1 MIRYV
6 AILFLFLSGIGGYTI
21 DKFGQDLCINEYIA
35 IGTITYFKELNGVSA
50 NDPSMLGICG
60 LLSIIF
66 SIILIFI
73 RNKYFYTIVSLVLLL
88 AELILLNM
96 MEIVS
101 YKEIIY
107 DSITKC
113 SNYSTLVWL
122 LFQAMFLIFSGIY
135 IFLKVNK
142 KEV

>member
-6 AILFLFLSGIGGYTI
+6 AIIFLFLSGIGGYTI

-50 NDPSMLGICG
+50 NDPSMLGMCG
-60 LLSIIF
+60 ILSIIF

-73 RNKYFYTIVSLVLLL
+73 KNKYFYTIVTLILLGV
-88 AELILLNM
+88 ELILLNM
-96 MEIVS
+96 METVS

-113 SNYSTLVWL
+113 SNYSTIAWFV
-122 LFQAMFLIFSGIY
+122 FQTAFLILSGGY
-135 IFLKVNK
+135 LFKRK
-142 KEV
+142 

>member
-50 NDPSMLGICG
+50 NDPSMLGMCG

-73 RNKYFYTIVSLVLLL
+73 RNKYFYTVVSLVLLL

-96 MEIVS
+96 METVS

-135 IFLKVNK
+135 IFKNK
-142 KEV
+142 TEV

>member
-50 NDPSMLGICG
+50 NDPSMLGMCG
-60 LLSIIF
+60 LLSIIV

-73 RNKYFYTIVSLVLLL
+73 RNKYFYTVISLVLLL

-96 MEIVS
+96 METVS

-107 DSITKC
+107 DSITMC
-113 SNYSTLVWL
+113 SNYSTLGWF

-135 IFLKVNK
+135 IFKSK
-142 KEV
+142 

>member
-50 NDPSMLGICG
+50 NDPSMLGMCG

-66 SIILIFI
+66 SIILIFL

-96 MEIVS
+96 METVS

-113 SNYSTLVWL
+113 SNYSTLIWL
-122 LFQAMFLIFSGIY
+122 LFQAMFLIFSSIY
-135 IFLKVNK
+135 VFKNK
-142 KEV
+142 

>member
-50 NDPSMLGICG
+50 NDPSMLGMCG

-73 RNKYFYTIVSLVLLL
+73 RNKYFYIIVSLVLLL

-96 MEIVS
+96 METVS

-113 SNYSTLVWL
+113 SNYSTLLWL

-135 IFLKVNK
+135 IFKNK
-142 KEV
+142 

>member
-6 AILFLFLSGIGGYTI
+6 AILFLLLSGIGGYTI
-21 DKFGQDLCINEYIA
+21 DKFGQDLCINEYIT

-50 NDPSMLGICG
+50 NDPSMLGMCG

-73 RNKYFYTIVSLVLLL
+73 RNKHFYTIVSLVLLL

-96 MEIVS
+96 METVS

-113 SNYSTLVWL
+113 SNYSILVWL
-122 LFQAMFLIFSGIY
+122 LFQAIFLIFSGIY
-135 IFLKVNK
+135 VFKNK
-142 KEV
+142 T

>member
-6 AILFLFLSGIGGYTI
+6 ALVFLFLSGIGGYTI
-21 DKFGQDLCINEYIA
+21 NKFGQDLCINEYIA

-50 NDPSMLGICG
+50 NDPSMLATCG
-60 LLSIIF
+60 VVSIIF

-73 RNKYFYTIVSLVLLL
+73 KNKYFYVAMTFLLLVL
-88 AELILLNM
+88 ELILLNM
-96 MEIVS
+96 METVS

-113 SNYSTLVWL
+113 SNYSVLIWIV
-122 LFQAMFLIFSGIY
+122 FQVAFLIFSGFY
-135 IFLKVNK
+135 LFKRK
-142 KEV
+142 

>member
-50 NDPSMLGICG
+50 NDPSMLGMCG

-96 MEIVS
+96 METVS

-113 SNYSTLVWL
+113 SNYSTLIWL

-135 IFLKVNK
+135 VFKNK
-142 KEV
+142 

>member
-50 NDPSMLGICG
+50 NDPSMLGMCG

-73 RNKYFYTIVSLVLLL
+73 RNKYFYIIVSLVLLL

-96 MEIVS
+96 METVS

-122 LFQAMFLIFSGIY
+122 LFQAMFLIFIGIY
-135 IFLKVNK
+135 IFKNK
-142 KEV
+142 

>member
-35 IGTITYFKELNGVSA
+35 IDTITYFKELNGVSA
-50 NDPSMLGICG
+50 NDPSMLGMCG
-60 LLSIIF
+60 LLSIIV

-73 RNKYFYTIVSLVLLL
+73 RNKYFYTVISLVLLL

-96 MEIVS
+96 METVS

-107 DSITKC
+107 DSITMC
-113 SNYSTLVWL
+113 SNYSTLGWF
-122 LFQAMFLIFSGIY
+122 LFQVMFLIFSGIY
-135 IFLKVNK
+135 IFKSK
-142 KEV
+142 

>member
-50 NDPSMLGICG
+50 NDPSMLGMCG

-96 MEIVS
+96 METVS

-135 IFLKVNK
+135 IFKNK
-142 KEV
+142 

>member
-50 NDPSMLGICG
+50 NDPSMLGMCG

-73 RNKYFYTIVSLVLLL
+73 RNKYFYTIISLVLFL
-88 AELILLNM
+88 AESILLNM
-96 MEIVS
+96 METVS

-122 LFQAMFLIFSGIY
+122 LFQAIFSIFSGIY
-135 IFLKVNK
+135 IFKKKSLK
-142 KEV
+142 

>member
-50 NDPSMLGICG
+50 NDPSMLGMCG

-73 RNKYFYTIVSLVLLL
+73 RNKYFYTIVSLILLL

-96 MEIVS
+96 METVS

-135 IFLKVNK
+135 IFKNK
-142 KEV
+142 TEV

>member
-50 NDPSMLGICG
+50 NDPSMLGMCG

-96 MEIVS
+96 METVS

-122 LFQAMFLIFSGIY
+122 LVQAMFLIFSGIY
-135 IFLKVNK
+135 IFKNK
-142 KEV
+142 

>member
-50 NDPSMLGICG
+50 NDPSMLGMCG

-96 MEIVS
+96 METVS

-122 LFQAMFLIFSGIY
+122 LFQTMFLIFSGIY
-135 IFLKVNK
+135 IFRNK
-142 KEV
+142 

>member
-50 NDPSMLGICG
+50 NDPSMLGMCG

-96 MEIVS
+96 METVS

-113 SNYSTLVWL
+113 SNYSTLIWL

-135 IFLKVNK
+135 IFKNK
-142 KEV
+142 

>member
-50 NDPSMLGICG
+50 NDPSMLGMCG

-96 MEIVS
+96 METVS

-122 LFQAMFLIFSGIY
+122 LFQAMFLVFSGIY
-135 IFLKVNK
+135 IFKNK
-142 KEV
+142 

>member
-50 NDPSMLGICG
+50 NDPSMLGMCG
-60 LLSIIF
+60 LLSIIV

-73 RNKYFYTIVSLVLLL
+73 RNKYFYTVISLVLLL

-96 MEIVS
+96 METVS

-107 DSITKC
+107 DSITMC
-113 SNYSTLVWL
+113 SNYSTLGWFL
-122 LFQAMFLIFSGIY
+122 LQAMFLILSGIY
-135 IFLKVNK
+135 IFKSK
-142 KEV
+142 

>member
-50 NDPSMLGICG
+50 NDPSMLGMCG

-88 AELILLNM
+88 AELVLLNM
-96 MEIVS
+96 METVS

-122 LFQAMFLIFSGIY
+122 LFQAMFLVFSGIY
-135 IFLKVNK
+135 IFKIK
-142 KEV
+142 

>member
-50 NDPSMLGICG
+50 NDPSMLGMCG

-88 AELILLNM
+88 TELILLNM
-96 MEIVS
+96 METVS

-107 DSITKC
+107 DSISKC

-135 IFLKVNK
+135 IFKNK
-142 KEV
+142 

>member
-6 AILFLFLSGIGGYTI
+6 AIIFLFLSGVGGYTI
-21 DKFGQDLCINEYIA
+21 DKFGQDLCVNEYIA

-50 NDPSMLGICG
+50 NDPSMLGMCG
-60 LLSIIF
+60 ILSIIF
-66 SIILIFI
+66 SVILIFI
-73 RNKYFYTIVSLVLLL
+73 KNKYFYTIFSVILLL

-96 MEIVS
+96 METVS

-113 SNYSTLVWL
+113 SNYSALAWIVFQTVFLV
-122 LFQAMFLIFSGIY
+122 FSGFY
-135 IFLKVNK
+135 LFKRK
-142 KEV
+142 

>member
-6 AILFLFLSGIGGYTI
+6 ALVFLFLSGIGGYTI
-21 DKFGQDLCINEYIA
+21 NKFGQDLCINEYIA

-50 NDPSMLGICG
+50 NDPSMLATCG
-60 LLSIIF
+60 VVSIIF

-73 RNKYFYTIVSLVLLL
+73 KNKYFYVAMAFLLLVL
-88 AELILLNM
+88 ELILLNM
-96 MEIVS
+96 METVS

-113 SNYSTLVWL
+113 SNYSVLIWIV
-122 LFQAMFLIFSGIY
+122 FQVAFLIFSGFY
-135 IFLKVNK
+135 LFKRK
-142 KEV
+142 

>member
-6 AILFLFLSGIGGYTI
+6 AIIFLFLSGIGGYTI
-21 DKFGQDLCINEYIA
+21 DKFRQDLCINEYIA

-50 NDPSMLGICG
+50 NDPSMLGLCG

-73 RNKYFYTIVSLVLLL
+73 RNKYFYTIVTLILLG

-96 MEIVS
+96 METVS

-113 SNYSTLVWL
+113 SNYSTLAWFV
-122 LFQAMFLIFSGIY
+122 FQTAFLILSGIY
-135 IFLKVNK
+135 LFKRK
-142 KEV
+142 

>member
-50 NDPSMLGICG
+50 NDPSMLGMCG

-96 MEIVS
+96 METVS

-113 SNYSTLVWL
+113 SNYSTLVWF

-135 IFLKVNK
+135 IFKNK
-142 KEV
+142 

>member
-50 NDPSMLGICG
+50 NDPSMLGMCG

-73 RNKYFYTIVSLVLLL
+73 RNKYFYAIISLVLLF

-96 MEIVS
+96 METVS

-113 SNYSTLVWL
+113 SNYSTLLWL
-122 LFQAMFLIFSGIY
+122 LFQAVFLILSGIY
-135 IFLKVNK
+135 LFKNK
-142 KEV
+142 IK

>member
-50 NDPSMLGICG
+50 NDPSMLGMCG
-60 LLSIIF
+60 ILSIIF

-73 RNKYFYTIVSLVLLL
+73 KNKYFYTIVTLILVC
-88 AELILLNM
+88 AELMLLNM
-96 MEIVS
+96 METAS

-113 SNYSTLVWL
+113 FNYSTLAWFV
-122 LFQAMFLIFSGIY
+122 FQTAFLILSGVYLFKI
-135 IFLKVNK
+135 K
-142 KEV
+142 

>member
-50 NDPSMLGICG
+50 NDPSMLGMCG

-96 MEIVS
+96 METVS

-113 SNYSTLVWL
+113 SNYSTLLWL

-135 IFLKVNK
+135 IFKNK
-142 KEV
+142 

>member
-50 NDPSMLGICG
+50 NDPSMLGMCG

-73 RNKYFYTIVSLVLLL
+73 RNKYFYATISLVLLL

-96 MEIVS
+96 METVS

-135 IFLKVNK
+135 LFKNK
-142 KEV
+142 